1 MRTVN
6 IYYNVVTKR
15 LHRVI
20 ETIQSNGV
28 EITLIDIRKE
38 FFSFEEFLLILQE
51 VDDVKHILK
60 KTPHIVEWYE
70 SEEIQSL
77 SLFELHQE
85 LMDRPTFLTPYF
97 FRSGQKVLV
106 GLSEDQLTM
115 FYPRTHRVEQIEQV
129 LQQEDA
135 FLVES

>member
-1 MRTVN
+1 MRTLN

-15 LHRVI
+15 LRRVI

-28 EITLIDIRKE
+28 EVTLIDIRKE

-106 GLSEDQLTM
+106 GLNEDQLTM